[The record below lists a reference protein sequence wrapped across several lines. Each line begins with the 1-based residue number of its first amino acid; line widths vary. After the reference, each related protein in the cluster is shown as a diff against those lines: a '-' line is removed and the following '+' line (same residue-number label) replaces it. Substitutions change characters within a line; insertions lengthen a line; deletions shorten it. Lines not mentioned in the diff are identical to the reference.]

1 MTWSDQDPL
10 NIGSYTFSS
19 RLITGTG
26 KYKDFATTKAA
37 TEAAG
42 AEMVTVAVR
51 RVNITDPG
59 KENLL
64 DYLDPKKYVILPNTA
79 GCYTA
84 EDAVRTLRLAREAG
98 GWKLVKLEVLGDTET
113 LYPNV
118 LETVRAAEQLV
129 ADGFQ
134 VMAYTND
141 DPIVARRLEEIG
153 CVAVMPLGNPIGS
166 GRGLANPFTHPR
178 DQGAGQGADRR
189 GRRYRHGLG
198 CRPGHG
204 TRCRCRVGQYGD
216 RRGEGPLPDGAG
228 DARCRACRSRRLS
241 RGTHAQARLCQRLV
255 PDRGLFLGLTPA
267 AESPCHKFGGVYIRM
282 SRPKPKSLRANC
294 LGPSQ

>member
-166 GRGLANPFTHPR
+166 GRGLANPFNIRVIKERARVPIVVDAGIGTASDAARAMELGVDAVLVNTAIAEAKDPCRMARAMR
-178 DQGAGQGADRR
+178 DAVRAGRAAYLA
-189 GRRYRHGLG
+189 GRMPKRAFASASS
-198 CRPGHG
+198 P
-204 TRCRCRVGQYGD
+204 T
-216 RRGEGPLPDGAG
+216 EGYFWD
-228 DARCRACRSRRLS
+228 
-241 RGTHAQARLCQRLV
+241 
-255 PDRGLFLGLTPA
+255 
-267 AESPCHKFGGVYIRM
+267 
-282 SRPKPKSLRANC
+282 
-294 LGPSQ
+294 